1 MGTSQR
7 IRQIIQETGRILPN
21 ETYVKLMDEVEA
33 VVTRAQD
40 DKFDAETFMTYIP
53 ERVLGKKFLH
63 RTTLVPTPALA
74 TSARQPP
81 NC

>member
-1 MGTSQR
+1 
-7 IRQIIQETGRILPN
+7 
-21 ETYVKLMDEVEA
+21 MDKIEA
-33 VVTRAQD
+33 VVTRNKD

-53 ERVLGKKFLH
+53 RVSRKKFLH

-81 NC
+81 S